1 MKLKQ
6 ALFGEHSVTKV
17 AAVFDN
23 RGSAETVANELRQV
37 AGMEEA
43 QVKLVGP
50 NDINGVSG
58 VGTQTLS
65 RKLEPEQAGIWRTI
79 LRTHLVTGATGV
91 VAGALLYLIF
101 RMAGNAAVASN
112 PLASLGVMLFFGGIF
127 GLMLG
132 GLIALRPDHYRVVA
146 LVRKAIKRGRWA
158 VVTHPVNHQQTSLVL
173 DQLHRRGARVVR
185 SL

>member
-6 ALFGEHSVTKV
+6 ALFGEQSLTKV

-37 AGMEEA
+37 AGMEDA

-50 NDINGVSG
+50 NDLAGVSSPP
-58 VGTQTLS
+58 LS
-65 RKLEPEQAGIWRTI
+65 RKLEPEQAGIFRTV
-79 LRTHLVTGATGV
+79 LRTHLVTGAMGV

-101 RMAGNAAVASN
+101 RVVGNAAVASN

-158 VVTHPVNHQQTSLVL
+158 VVSHPVNHHQTSLVL
-173 DQLHRRGARVVR
+173 DQLHRRGAQVVR
-185 SL
+185 SF